1 MRGFGK
7 LFNENFYVGAVWT
20 AGNRGTPELNNT
32 ITLPYRGYSY
42 DDETIAFQKGF
53 EAFEKNARQ
62 KKQCDLDRDYKK
74 GRSLPY
80 PPYFNG
86 VIFELTVS

>member
-1 MRGFGK
+1 MKYIK

-20 AGNRGTPELNNT
+20 AGNRGTSELNNT

-53 EAFEKNARQ
+53 EAFEKNE
-62 KKQCDLDRDYKK
+62 KEN
-74 GRSLPY
+74 PY
-80 PPYFNG
+80 EKEQFPNPNLITAWDNG
-86 VIFELTVS
+86 WNTAAKNSEI